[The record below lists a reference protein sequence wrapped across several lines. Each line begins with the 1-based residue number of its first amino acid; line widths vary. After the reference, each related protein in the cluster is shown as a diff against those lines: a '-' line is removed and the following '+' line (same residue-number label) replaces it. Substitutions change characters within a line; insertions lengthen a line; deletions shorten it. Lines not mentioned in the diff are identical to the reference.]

1 MKKLLVTTAVVLSLG
16 AGHAYAA
23 EGDMGFFSRVKHF
36 FTHLFH
42 KDEVKTE
49 EMKTDVMAPVP
60 GTDMKKEE
68 PKKEEPKKDDMK
80 PMEPKKD
87 EPVPAK

>member
-16 AGHAYAA
+16 AGQAYAA

-49 EMKTDVMAPVP
+49 EMKSDVVAPMP
-60 GTDMKKEE
+60 GADV
-68 PKKEEPKKDDMK
+68 KKEEPKKDDMK